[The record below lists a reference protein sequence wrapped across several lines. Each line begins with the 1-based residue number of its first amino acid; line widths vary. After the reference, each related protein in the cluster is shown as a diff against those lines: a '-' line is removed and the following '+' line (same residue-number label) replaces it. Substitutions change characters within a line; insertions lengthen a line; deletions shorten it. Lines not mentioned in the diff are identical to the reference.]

1 MPFALNS
8 QFFCRAVDFSA
19 LISNISATAIFG
31 KFIIRFVTII
41 KGLAYIMKE
50 TLTEKILKKHLVEGE
65 YKKGQEIGIRI
76 DQTITQDATGTMA
89 YLQLEALGIDRVKTE
104 LSVSYIDHNMLQQ
117 DFKNP
122 DDHQYLQGIAA
133 KYGIVLSKA
142 GNGICHQVHLERF
155 AKPGKTQ
162 VGSDSHTPTA
172 GGIGA
177 IAIGVG
183 GLDAALSMAGK
194 PFFVNVPAV
203 VNISLSGSLRK
214 GVAAKDV
221 ILEVLRRINVKGG
234 VGKVLEYTGAGVATL
249 SVPERATIT
258 NMGAETGAT
267 TSIFPSDD
275 RTRSFLKSMNREEDW
290 TELAADED
298 AVYDETIEINLSE
311 LVPLA
316 AMPHSPGKVA
326 TVASLAGMKVNQ
338 VAVGSCT
345 NSSFKDLMTAAELIK
360 GKTVDPETSLMVSP
374 GSRTILKEMAKRGA
388 LSDLV
393 GAGARILECSCGPCI
408 GQGGAPI
415 SDGVSVRT
423 FNRNFEGRSG
433 TKSAQA
439 YLTSVETA
447 IATAMTGCMTD
458 PMTLESIPE
467 ISEPEHF
474 DVDDS
479 LIVYPPQD
487 GSSVE
492 IVRGPNIAPLPQA
505 KPLPTSLSGEVLLK
519 VPNDITTDDIMPA
532 GKFLPLRSNVPEYA
546 KHVFEPIDAEFA
558 ERALA
563 KGGGFIVAGENY
575 GQGSSRE
582 HAALCPMYLG
592 VKAVITKSFARIHL
606 ANLVNFGILPL
617 TLDDA
622 SVYDD
627 IDQTD
632 ILEIDVSDLNAP
644 LKLINKTKDS
654 EYAVS
659 HPLSS
664 HDIEILKAGGKL
676 AFSRG

>member
-1 MPFALNS
+1 
-8 QFFCRAVDFSA
+8 
-19 LISNISATAIFG
+19 
-31 KFIIRFVTII
+31 
-41 KGLAYIMKE
+41 MKD
-50 TLTEKILKKHLVEGE
+50 TLTAKILKQHLLEGT
-65 YKKGQEIGIRI
+65 YQKGQEVGIRI

-104 LSVSYIDHNMLQQ
+104 LSVSYIDHNTLQQ

-122 DDHQYLQGIAA
+122 DDHQFLQDIAA

-183 GLDAALSMAGK
+183 GLDAALCMAGH
-194 PFFVNVPAV
+194 PFFVKVPAV
-203 VNISLSGSLRK
+203 VNVYLTGALQP

-221 ILEVLRRINVKGG
+221 ILEVLRRIDVKGG
-234 VGKVLEYTGAGVATL
+234 VGKVLEYSGPGVATL

-267 TSIFPSDD
+267 TSIFPSDAI
-275 RTRSFLKSMNREEDW
+275 TREFLESMNRVEDW
-290 TELAADED
+290 TELAADDGAE
-298 AVYDETIEINLSE
+298 YDEVIEINLSE
-311 LVPLA
+311 VEPLA
-316 AMPHSPGKVA
+316 AMPHSPGKVGR
-326 TVASLAGMKVNQ
+326 VAELAGMKVNQ
-338 VAVGSCT
+338 VAIGSCT
-345 NSSFKDLMTAAELIK
+345 NSSFKDLMTAAAVIK
-360 GKTVDPETSLMVSP
+360 GRRVNPETSLLVSP
-374 GSRTILKEMAKRGA
+374 GSRTILKELAKRGA
-388 LSDLV
+388 LADLV
-393 GAGARILECSCGPCI
+393 AAGARILECACGPCI
-408 GQGGAPI
+408 GQGGAPV

-447 IATAMTGCMTD
+447 IATAINGVLTD
-458 PMTLESIPE
+458 PRTLDAIPT
-467 ISEPEHF
+467 ISDPEKF
-474 DVDDS
+474 DVDDA
-479 LIVYPPQD
+479 LIVYPPAD

-492 IVRGPNIAPLPQA
+492 VTRGPNIAPLPQG
-505 KPLPTSLSGEVLLK
+505 KPLPASLTGEVLLK
-519 VPNDITTDDIMPA
+519 EADNITTDDIMPA
-532 GKFLPLRSNVPEYA
+532 GKYLPLRSNVPEYA
-546 KHVFEPIDAEFA
+546 KHVFEPIDEGFA
-558 ERALA
+558 ARALA
-563 KGGGFIVAGENY
+563 KQGGFVVAGENY

-622 SVYDD
+622 ASYDD
-627 IDQTD
+627 IDQGD
-632 ILEIDVSDLNAP
+632 LLELDVSNLDAP
-644 LKLINKTKDS
+644 IKLINKTKGS

-659 HPLSS
+659 HPLTAQ
-664 HDIEILKAGGKL
+664 DIAIIKAGGKL
-676 AFSRG
+676 AYYGN